1 MKTLLAIATI
11 VLLTACPTKTT
22 KKDPVDPPVK
32 DDAAAPIDAKVVHP
46 IVRDERLQ
54 MVKDEKEVAY
64 SSVPMKL
71 DEKIG
76 FGLFAVTERV
86 AAVKLDPAEVTL
98 KFLGKHEEGRWKEC
112 LSVKPHLDGKELV
125 LAAKPTH
132 ESTASGKL
140 VIETMSVVLTRS
152 ELEQMAFAKEL
163 KVWLCEDIVTFKAE
177 DQTLLQ
183 AMDSE
188 LRSPRTDE

>member
-1 MKTLLAIATI
+1 MQKLLAIGFIAF
-11 VLLTACPTKTT
+11 LTACPAKTT
-22 KKDPVDPPVK
+22 KEDPKPVK

-54 MVKDEKEVAY
+54 MVKDEKETAY
-64 SSVPMKL
+64 NTVPMKL

-86 AAVKLDPAEVTL
+86 AAVKLDPAEVTV
-98 KFLGKHEEGRWKEC
+98 KFLGKHKEGRWQEC
-112 LSVKPHLDGKELV
+112 LSVKPHLDGKEYP
-125 LAAKPTH
+125 LAATPTWD
-132 ESTASGKL
+132 SQIGDDF
-140 VIETMSVVLTRS
+140 VVETMSVALTRA
-152 ELEQMAFAKEL
+152 ELEAMAFAKEL

-177 DQTLLQ
+177 DQQLLQ

-188 LRSPRTDE
+188 LRSPRVSE